1 MIQTVRD
8 IWWKRPIVGYFVS
21 TLLTSSYRT
30 KSFGFLWALLDPL
43 LFMGVYY
50 LVFGKILA
58 NRPPEFMLH
67 LFIGVIAFR
76 FLNTAST
83 QGAGILRGQAGLIRE
98 IRFPKAALPI
108 SVVTARL
115 FDFGAG
121 WLVAI
126 PLAFIFRTPPNPY
139 WLLLPVVIV
148 IQILFVTGF
157 TLLTTYVGLFF
168 ADIQNVLGVLLR
180 LWFYMSP
187 ILYPL
192 RLVQDKTAA
201 RPHLLGLYML
211 NPMTN
216 MLESYYSL
224 VGVMTE
230 PHVPPV
236 SYIAYALAFSL
247 GLVLAGLFVFA
258 RAEGQIGKYV

>member
-1 MIQTVRD
+1 MVTTIRE
-8 IWWKRPIVGYFVS
+8 IWLKRAIVAHFVG

-58 NRPPEFMLH
+58 NRPPSFMLH
-67 LFIGVIAFR
+67 LFVGVIGFR

-83 QGAGILRGQAGLIRE
+83 QGAGILRSQGGVIRE
-98 IRFPKAALPI
+98 IRFPKAALPV
-108 SVVTARL
+108 SVVLARL

-126 PLAFIFRTPPNPY
+126 VLSFVFSSPPTLF
-139 WLLLPVVIV
+139 WLVLPVVIV
-148 IQILFVTGF
+148 TQILFVTGF
-157 TLLTTYVGLFF
+157 TFLTTYVGLFF
-168 ADIQNVLGVLLR
+168 ADIENILGVLLR

-192 RLVQDKTAA
+192 DVVLRKTIH
-201 RPHLLGLYML
+201 RPQLLKIYML
-211 NPMTN
+211 NPMTS
-216 MLESYYSL
+216 MLEAYYAP
-224 VGVMTE
+224 VMRAQL
-230 PHVPPV
+230 PSFSHV
-236 SYIAYALAFSL
+236 AYALAFSL
-247 GLVLAGLFVFA
+247 VLISVGLLVFS
-258 RAEGQIGKYV
+258 RAEGQIAKYV